1 MKAVIVDAD
10 WRSAEMIE
18 KTFLSLKKE
27 DESAGGGIKKGV
39 FCVAGTALNG
49 KDGYELIKNE
59 RPDLIVMDL
68 KLPKPGGISL
78 LRKLRQENA
87 EFHVLVLTDDTDFG
101 HARQAIELGID
112 NYMLKPAKQ
121 AQLKKAIRQIR
132 DKIENEKALEKAFT
146 IENIFTGCLSG
157 QFRPD
162 RNFHQM
168 TREKY
173 GFTLEEP
180 GEVFTVWL
188 GGNYMAQR
196 ENARCVLENALSENG
211 FSGCVLEVDIWRMI
225 FAVIYKGIEK
235 NRDFQ
240 IFKTHTAPLL
250 AGSISGEMA
259 CLWADMDHSGDIL
272 DTLTELRRLREW
284 NLLFDRGELIR
295 PEDIDALDIVPLK
308 YPAELETQVKKAAAA
323 EDGEEIKRCYYRL
336 YDIFRR
342 GIYSPAEMKECLI
355 RFSMSALDGY
365 KTTHVIGSE
374 LRIQYCMQ
382 AITEAVTWAQIR
394 AAMEEFLGLLRE
406 EVFREKGDEKLS
418 PLIRQAIQ
426 MIRKYFDHG
435 ITLEETADRL
445 FVSEEYLSSQFKK
458 ETGRGFTETVRY
470 YRIGRIKDLLINT
483 TLKLNQIAE
492 LTGYTDPKYMSRV
505 FKEETGML
513 PNEFRKSAH

>member
-1 MKAVIVDAD
+1 MKAVIIDAD
-10 WRSAEMIE
+10 LRFIEMIE
-18 KTFLSLKKE
+18 KTFLSLEKE
-27 DESAGGGIKKGV
+27 DENAGIDV
-39 FCVAGTALNG
+39 EETFFVAGNALNG
-49 KDGYELIKNE
+49 KDGYELIKKE
-59 RPDLIVMDL
+59 RPDLVVMDL
-68 KLPKPGGISL
+68 KLPELGGISL
-78 LRKLRQENA
+78 LRKLRRENA
-87 EFHVLVLTDDTDFG
+87 EAHVLVITEDTDFG

-112 NYMLKPAKQ
+112 NYMLKPVKR
-121 AQLKKAIRQIR
+121 AQFKKAIRQIR

-180 GEVFTVWL
+180 GEVFTLWL

-196 ENARCVLENALSENG
+196 QTARRILQNTLSENNL
-211 FSGCVLEVDIWRMI
+211 SGCVLEVDIWRML
-225 FAVIYKGIEK
+225 FAVIYKDARK
-235 NRDFQ
+235 KQDYQ
-240 IFKTHTAPLL
+240 IFRQHTAPLL
-250 AGSISGEMA
+250 AVSISGEMA
-259 CLWADMDHSGDIL
+259 CFWADMEHTGDIL
-272 DTLTELRRLREW
+272 DMLTELRRLREW

-295 PEDIDALDIVPLK
+295 PEDIESLETRPLK

-342 GIYSPAEMKECLI
+342 GIYSPAEIKECLI

-382 AITEAVTWAQIR
+382 TITEAVTWVQIR
-394 AAMEEFLGLLRE
+394 AAMEEFLGLLRD
-406 EVFREKGDEKLS
+406 EVFREKGDEELS
-418 PLIRQAIQ
+418 PLVRQAVQ

-470 YRIGRIKDLLINT
+470 YRIVRIKDLLINT

-505 FKEETGML
+505 FKEETGVL
-513 PNEFRKSAH
+513 PNEFRKSVH

>member
-1 MKAVIVDAD
+1 MKAVIIDAD
-10 WRSAEMIE
+10 RQSAEMVK
-18 KTFLSLKKE
+18 KTFLFLEKE
-27 DESAGGGIKKGV
+27 DENTGMDAKGM

-49 KDGYELIKNE
+49 KDGYELIKKE
-59 RPDLIVMDL
+59 RPDLVVMDL
-68 KLPKPGGISL
+68 KLPNLGGISL
-78 LRKLRQENA
+78 LKKLRQEDA
-87 EFHVLVLTDDTDFG
+87 EAHVLILTDDTDFG

-112 NYMLKPAKQ
+112 NYMLKPVKR

-132 DKIENEKALEKAFT
+132 DKIESEKALEKAFT

-173 GFTLEEP
+173 GFTIEEP
-180 GEVFTVWL
+180 GEVFTIWL

-196 ENARCVLENALSENG
+196 ENARRVLENTLSENNL
-211 FSGCVLEVDIWRMI
+211 SGCVLEVDIWRML
-225 FAVIYKGIEK
+225 FVVIYKDIRK
-235 NRDFQ
+235 SRDFQ

-259 CLWADMDHSGDIL
+259 CLWSDMEHMGDIL

-284 NLLFDRGELIR
+284 NLLFDRGEMIR
-295 PEDIDALDIVPLK
+295 PEDIDALAIVPLR
-308 YPAELETQVKKAAAA
+308 YPAELETQVKKAAAL

-342 GIYSPAEMKECLI
+342 GIYSPAEIKECLI

-382 AITEAVTWAQIR
+382 AITEAVTWVQTR
-394 AAMEEFLGLLRE
+394 AAMEEFLGLLRD
-406 EVFREKGDEKLS
+406 EVFREKGDEDLS
-418 PLIRQAIQ
+418 PLVRQAVQ
-426 MIRKYFDHG
+426 MIRKFFDHG
-435 ITLEETADRL
+435 ITLEEMADRL
-445 FVSEEYLSSQFKK
+445 FVSEEYLSTQFKK
-458 ETGRGFTETVRY
+458 ETGRGFTETVRH

-492 LTGYTDPKYMSRV
+492 MTGYADPKYMSRV

-513 PNEFRKSAH
+513 PNEFRKSVH